1 HITSRCRPH
10 LRRRRFHPQLPR
22 SGGILRM
29 KLIKTKAELID
40 ALATIRGNIALVPT
54 MGALHEGHLS
64 LVSAARAE
72 HDLVVASIFVNPL
85 QCADLGDCADY
96 RNYPGTLEAEAKLLE
111 SAGVDIIFAPDIEE
125 MYPQGTPEI
134 WVRT

>member
-1 HITSRCRPH
+1 
-10 LRRRRFHPQLPR
+10 
-22 SGGILRM
+22 M

-72 HDLVVASIFVNPL
+72 NDLVVASIFVNPL
-85 QCADLGDCADY
+85 QFADLGDCDDY
-96 RNYPGTLEAEAKLLE
+96 RNYPRTLEADTKLL
-111 SAGVDIIFAPDIEE
+111 
-125 MYPQGTPEI
+125 
-134 WVRT
+134 

>member
-1 HITSRCRPH
+1 
-10 LRRRRFHPQLPR
+10 
-22 SGGILRM
+22 M

-72 HDLVVASIFVNPL
+72 NDLVVASIFVNPL
-85 QCADLGDCADY
+85 QFADLGDCDDY
-96 RNYPGTLEAEAKLLE
+96 RN
-111 SAGVDIIFAPDIEE
+111 
-125 MYPQGTPEI
+125 
-134 WVRT
+134 